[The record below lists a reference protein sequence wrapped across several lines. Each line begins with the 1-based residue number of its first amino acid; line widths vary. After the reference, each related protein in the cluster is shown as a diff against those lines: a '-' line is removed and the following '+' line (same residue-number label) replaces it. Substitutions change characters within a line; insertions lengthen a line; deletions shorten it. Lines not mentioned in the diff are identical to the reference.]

1 MIEDKER
8 NEVDK
13 SKLKVRAISV
23 HKNWKYEISKIKLL
37 NVPITKKEP
46 PIRQPYF
53 IRPVTSGPLGV
64 YKLLN
69 IRSVSLCPVDVSAVP
84 RCVNDICLT
93 TAPLTTPYSDRQ
105 VLLFLLALIN
115 PQNVS
120 HLSTDPSLSENC
132 APGLTRTVVS
142 VEITRTV
149 LLRPIRKTVVPET
162 MPISVISFY
171 QFIYCNF
178 RNLLCYTKLPK

>member
-8 NEVDK
+8 TEVDK

-23 HKNWKYEISKIKLL
+23 HKSWKYEISKIKLR

-69 IRSVSLCPVDVSAVP
+69 IRYVSLCPVDVSAVP

-93 TAPLTTPYSDRQ
+93 TAPLTTPSGRQ
-105 VLLFLLALIN
+105 VLLFLLDLIN

-120 HLSTDPSLSENC
+120 HLFRWKS
-132 APGLTRTVVS
+132 
-142 VEITRTV
+142 
-149 LLRPIRKTVVPET
+149 PEL
-162 MPISVISFY
+162 FCFD
-171 QFIYCNF
+171 QFA
-178 RNLLCYTKLPK
+178 KQ